1 MFSSVG
7 WELVEATSEPPRV
20 RSPNGDELKIVKRN
34 EFNHARMTMS
44 VVVEDCHGELHVY
57 CKVRLKFLE
66 SLACVM

>member
-1 MFSSVG
+1 MGVSG
-7 WELVEATSEPPRV
+7 GH
-20 RSPNGDELKIVKRN
+20 NGDELKFVKRN

-66 SLACVM
+66 S